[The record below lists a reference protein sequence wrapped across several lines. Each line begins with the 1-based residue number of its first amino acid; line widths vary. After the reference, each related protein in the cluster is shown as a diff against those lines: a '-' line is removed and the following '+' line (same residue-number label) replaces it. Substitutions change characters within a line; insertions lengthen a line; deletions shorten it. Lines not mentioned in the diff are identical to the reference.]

1 MPEEQAEN
9 KKILDQKKIL
19 KIAAPAVLAI
29 LFLAAL
35 GSAYYFY
42 SKYQKAVNGGEQL
55 PANEIKNLTDKIGK
69 FMDLP
74 DEEPTIATVTDKEK
88 LSGQPFFAKAQDG
101 DKVLIFTQAQK
112 AILYRPGTGK
122 IIEVMS
128 LASAGQDNLSPT
140 QDQNQTEPTPAES
153 AQNSAPEEKKPEAEI
168 PKVVKVA
175 VYNGT
180 NVKGLAV
187 TLAGKISALSNVE
200 IGDKTNATGTYKKTL
215 VIDLTGNNAE
225 KATEIAGVIGGETG
239 QMPSGETAPEAD
251 ILVIG
256 GSQ

>member
-1 MPEEQAEN
+1 MPEEQTEN

-19 KIAAPAVLAI
+19 KIAAPVVLAV
-29 LFLAAL
+29 LFLAAI

-74 DEEPTIATVTDKEK
+74 NEEPTMATVTDKEK
-88 LSGQPFFAKAQDG
+88 LSGQPFFAKAQNG

-128 LASAGQDNLSPT
+128 LASSEQANLSPT
-140 QDQNQTEPTPAES
+140 QAPGSEAPAPEQQPAPES
-153 AQNSAPEEKKPEAEI
+153 AQPQPE
-168 PKVVKVA
+168 PKVVRVA

-187 TLAGKISALSNVE
+187 TLAGKIAAISNTE
-200 IGDKTNATGTYKKTL
+200 IGDKTNASGTYKKTL

-225 KATEIAGVIGGETG
+225 KATEIAGAVGGETG

>member
-1 MPEEQAEN
+1 MAEEQTEN

-19 KIAAPAVLAI
+19 KIATPVVLAV
-29 LFLAAL
+29 LFLAAI

-42 SKYQKAVNGGEQL
+42 SKYQGAMNSPEKL

-74 DEEPTIATVTDKEK
+74 NEEPTLATVTDKEK
-88 LSGQPFFAKAQDG
+88 LSGQPFFAKAQNG

-112 AILYRPGTGK
+112 AILYRPGANK

-128 LASAGQDNLSPT
+128 LASTEQANLSPT
-140 QDQNQTEPTPAES
+140 QDQNQTEPTPEQS
-153 AQNSAPEEKKPEAEI
+153 PAPENTQPQPE
-168 PKVVKVA
+168 PKIIKVA

-180 NVKGLAV
+180 SVKGLAA
-187 TLAGKISALSNVE
+187 TLAGKIAAVPNTE
-200 IGDKTNATGTYKKTL
+200 IGDKTNAKNNYQKTL
-215 VIDLTGNNAE
+215 VVDLTGNNAE
-225 KATEIAGVIGGETG
+225 MVQKIIGAIGGEAGTL
-239 QMPSGETAPEAD
+239 PAGETAPEAD

-256 GSQ
+256 GGQ